1 MSPTAGVSV
10 STIAATA
17 TATECHML
25 KIDGLKRL
33 RIMHPTGA
41 RLESCPFEAAGH
53 TWRIRCYP
61 DGAHGH
67 AGFISLYLVLDD
79 AAADAVAGDMHVEVK
94 FSMVH
99 QPGALGALWPAHSR
113 SKTFIFSKH
122 ALPFPHG
129 FPKFIPV
136 EELEWSPG
144 FFRDDGFAVR
154 CDITVIGKAAEKDP
168 VVQARDLKRLGVVCH
183 CKDEMCK
190 RHHSGAARGVMWFRE
205 AFVKFFLGCFQ
216 VYENSP

>member
-1 MSPTAGVSV
+1 MSPTAPGVSV

-25 KIDGLKRL
+25 KIEGLKRL

-53 TWRIRCYP
+53 TWRIMCFP
-61 DGAHGH
+61 DGAHRHG
-67 AGFISLYLVLDD
+67 GFISLYLVLDD
-79 AAADAVAGDMHVEVK
+79 AGAVVAGDIHVEVK
-94 FSMVH
+94 FSLVR
-99 QPGALGALWPAHSR
+99 QPGAWGALWPAHSR
-113 SKTFIFSKH
+113 SKTFIFNKKTITG
-122 ALPFPHG
+122 G
-129 FPKFIPV
+129 FPQFITK
-136 EELEWSPG
+136 EQLEQSPG

-154 CDITVIGKAAEKDP
+154 CDITVIGKAAEKEP
-168 VVQARDLKRLGVVCH
+168 VVLARDLKRLGMVCH

-190 RHHSGAARGVMWFRE
+190 RHHSGAARGVMWFRQ

-216 VYENSP
+216 V

>member
-41 RLESCPFEAAGH
+41 RLESCAFEAAGH

-94 FSMVH
+94 FSM
-99 QPGALGALWPAHSR
+99 
-113 SKTFIFSKH
+113 
-122 ALPFPHG
+122 
-129 FPKFIPV
+129 
-136 EELEWSPG
+136 
-144 FFRDDGFAVR
+144 
-154 CDITVIGKAAEKDP
+154 
-168 VVQARDLKRLGVVCH
+168 
-183 CKDEMCK
+183 DEMCK
-190 RHHSGAARGVMWFRE
+190 RHHSGAARGVMWFWE